1 MKFIASLISIT
12 ALAGSAAAAAT
23 KQTTVTIL
31 EFGKGGTIHAATN
44 SAAAASITTTPAAM
58 TSFWKAMHP
67 AKDGKYSSHGYA
79 GMAVVPDLFT
89 KADLGVIVGMGGNV
103 ATHLENTMPTAMALL
118 SGNSDSSSVGQVKIS
133 GHVSNQLIQGV
144 VSEAKKS
151 DAVVTDKDDFGRRL
165 SSSTTEAGSSLDAMS
180 LQVMDEAD
188 AQEADDQLRQLIQR
202 LKAESEASG
211 KTVVVHLVVETVVP
225 ESVVSASRRRL
236 QEDEDNNNNNNN
248 NNQNYQQNQNYN
260 NYNNNQNQQQDG
272 ENNNQNQQDGENGYT
287 TYVYNYKTMYEIQTF
302 NVITWTAVGLV
313 VIVFMVMG
321 AFIGM
326 PLYPD
331 TLLFGF
337 SSKIGSD

>member
-1 MKFIASLISIT
+1 MKFITSLISIT
-12 ALAGSAAAAAT
+12 ALAGSAAAS

-44 SAAAASITTTPAAM
+44 SIHNAASITTTPAAM

-89 KADLGVIVGMGGNV
+89 KADLGVIVGLGGNV
-103 ATHLENTMPTAMALL
+103 AAHLENNMPTAMALL
-118 SGNSDSSSVGQVKIS
+118 SDSKEDAVVGQVKIS

-144 VSEAKKS
+144 VSTPKAKS
-151 DAVVTDKDDFGRRL
+151 AAVVTDKDDFGRRL
-165 SSSTTEAGSSLDAMS
+165 SSSTTAGEAGSLDVMS
-180 LQVMDEAD
+180 LQIMDDAD
-188 AQEADDQLRQLIQR
+188 AKEADDQLRQLIQR
-202 LKAESEASG
+202 LKDESEASG
-211 KTVVVHLVVETVVP
+211 KTVVVHLVVETVIP
-225 ESVVSASRRRL
+225 ESVVSSSRRRL
-236 QEDEDNNNNNNN
+236 QDEDQEG
-248 NNQNYQQNQNYN
+248 NQNNQQNQNQ
-260 NYNNNQNQQQDG
+260 NNNQNQQQDG
-272 ENNNQNQQDGENGYT
+272 ENGYT
-287 TYVYNYKTMYEIQTF
+287 TYAYNYKTMYEIQTF